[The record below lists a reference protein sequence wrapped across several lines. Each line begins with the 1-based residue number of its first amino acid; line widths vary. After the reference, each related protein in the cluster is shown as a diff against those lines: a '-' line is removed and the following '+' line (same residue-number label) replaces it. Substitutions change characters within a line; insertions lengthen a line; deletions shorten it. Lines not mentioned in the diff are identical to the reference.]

1 MNVTPTI
8 QHLHG
13 MIRSITGTD
22 PAPGA
27 EISEIVLPRRRWL
40 LRSIY
45 ITFTT
50 SAVVANRQIRLVIDD
65 GSDNL
70 FLITTSTL
78 HPASLS
84 YTYTFANFSMPEVLS
99 YTNVI
104 HSLPPLVLPPG
115 SRIRTITLNLDPDDN
130 YDAPQLLVEEWI
142 DP

>member
-8 QHLHG
+8 QHPHG
-13 MIRSITGTD
+13 LLRSITGTN
-22 PAPGA
+22 PATGA
-27 EISEIVLPRRRWL
+27 EISETVPDRRRWL

-50 SAVVANRQIRLVIDD
+50 SAVAANRQIRLVIDD

-78 HPASLS
+78 HTASLAH
-84 YTYTFANFSMPEVLS
+84 TYTFANFSMPEVLS
-99 YTNVI
+99 YTNVF
-104 HSLPPLVLPPG
+104 HALPPLVLPPG
-115 SRIRTITLNLDPDDN
+115 SRIKTITLNLDPDDN
-130 YDAPQLLVEEWI
+130 YDAPQLLIEEWI